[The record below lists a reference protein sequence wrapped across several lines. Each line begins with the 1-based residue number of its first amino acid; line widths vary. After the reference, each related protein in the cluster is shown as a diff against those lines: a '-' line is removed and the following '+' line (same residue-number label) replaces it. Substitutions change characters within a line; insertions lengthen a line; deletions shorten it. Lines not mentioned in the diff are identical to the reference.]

1 MIRIG
6 VRVDPQVIAGPA
18 CGCSADFLVMIVT
31 ATARSK
37 QRGAKHFGG
46 VWECD
51 GWSAGPR
58 ESDIYRKSPGSG
70 ITRFRLLPGNK
81 WR

>member
-6 VRVDPQVIAGPA
+6 VCLDPQVIAGPA
-18 CGCSADFLVMIVT
+18 YGCVADFLVMIVT

-37 QRGAKHFGG
+37 LRGARHFDG
-46 VWECD
+46 VW
-51 GWSAGPR
+51 AGRPDPR

-70 ITRFRLLPGNK
+70 ITRFRPFPATK